1 MTLCKGVV
9 AVVPTPLNEDETPD
23 MEGVESLINF
33 LVDNNVGLFALGS
46 AGEQMNLPFDTK
58 VKVAKK
64 MAEVNN
70 GRVPILM
77 GGGTFGIQ
85 EALDFCEEIKECK
98 IDGIHIISYDV
109 KLSGAAIEKFYF
121 DLADRVPFPLWV
133 YQNTTRS
140 NGIPIDSVKRLK
152 EHPNIV
158 GCKVSGFDHRDNLA
172 FVMLQDENFE
182 IIGASDSQYFTF
194 MCLGIKASSTNAASY
209 FPELFNDLYE
219 TISSNNLQDARSKN
233 LEVLRFLKRIPK
245 TGYQDN
251 GESSAECKYILSL
264 RGICKEYCAKPFRNL
279 SENEKNK
286 ISKVYDDYKEYLAT
300 GILKT
305 S

>member
-1 MTLCKGVV
+1 
-9 AVVPTPLNEDETPD
+9 VPTPLNEDESPD

-85 EALDFCEEIKECK
+85 EALDFCEEIKDCK
-98 IDGIHIISYDV
+98 IDGIHIISYDK
-109 KLSGAAIEKFYF
+109 KLSGPAIEKFYF
-121 DLADRVPFPLWV
+121 DLADKTPFPLWL

-152 EHPNIV
+152 QHPNIA
-158 GCKVSGFDHRDNLA
+158 GCKVAGFNHRDNLG
-172 FVMLQDENFE
+172 FVMLQDDG
-182 IIGASDSQYFTF
+182 IQVIGSADSQFFTF
-194 MCLGIKASSTNAASY
+194 MCLGTKANTTSSASC
-209 FPELFNDLYE
+209 FPEIFNELYQKLE
-219 TISSNNLQDARSKN
+219 ADSLKEARKKN
-233 LEVLRFLKRIPK
+233 LEILRFLNRIPK
-245 TGYQDN
+245 TAYKDN
-251 GESSAECKYILSL
+251 GESSAEIKYILSL
-264 RGICKEYCAKPFRNL
+264 RGICKEYCAKPFRSLND
-279 SENEKNK
+279 NEKK
-286 ISKVYDDYKEYLAT
+286 KTREVYDDYKEYLET
-300 GILKT
+300 GVLKMK
-305 S
+305 